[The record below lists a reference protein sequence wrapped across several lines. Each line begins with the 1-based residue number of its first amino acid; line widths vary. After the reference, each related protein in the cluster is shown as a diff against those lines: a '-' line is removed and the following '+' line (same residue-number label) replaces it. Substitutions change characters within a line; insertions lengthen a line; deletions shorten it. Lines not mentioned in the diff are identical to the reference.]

1 MQETDH
7 RSVLLQEAVTGLSL
21 AEGDT
26 VLDATLGL
34 GGHSLALAS
43 EVGSRGHVIGIDADR
58 QAIVRAKARLEKSPS
73 PVTFVQG
80 NFRDLKSLLESEKIY
95 ELDGALFDLGW
106 NSTQLSSG
114 RGFSFNAD
122 EPLLMTLD
130 DAPPEGSVT
139 ARTIVNEWGE
149 EDLFD
154 IIHTLGEERFA
165 KRIAHAIVVHR
176 KEAPIETARALADVI
191 ADAVPTFYR
200 KGKIHPATKTFQAL
214 RMMVNEELASL
225 QSALADSLRLVK
237 TGKRIAVIT
246 FHSLE
251 DGLVKRL
258 FRQWSTESLVTLV
271 TKKPIIPK
279 REEIITNPR
288 ARSAK
293 LRIIQKL

>member
-7 RSVLLQEAVTGLSL
+7 QSVLLQEAVTGLSL
-21 AEGDT
+21 SAGDT

-34 GGHSLALAS
+34 GGHAHALAIQ
-43 EVGSRGHVIGIDADR
+43 VRKTGRVIGIDADR
-58 QAIVRAKARLEKSPS
+58 NAILRAQERLRGAPASL
-73 PVTFVQG
+73 TFIRG
-80 NFRDLKSLLESEKIY
+80 NFRDLTALLESEGVH

-139 ARTIVNEWGE
+139 ARSIVNEWRE
-149 EDLFD
+149 EDLVD
-154 IIHTLGEERFA
+154 IIRTLGEERFA
-165 KRIAHAIVVHR
+165 SRIARAIVEER
-176 KEAPIETARALADVI
+176 KKTPIETAQGLAEI
-191 ADAVPTFYR
+191 ITESVPVFYR

-225 QSALADSLRLVK
+225 QSGLADSLRLIK

-258 FRQWSTESLVTLV
+258 FRQWSDESLVTLV
-271 TKKPIIPK
+271 TKKPITPTK
-279 REEIITNPR
+279 EEIITNPR

>member
-7 RSVLLQEAVTGLSL
+7 RSVLLQEAVSGLSL

-34 GGHSLALAS
+34 GGHSLALAGV
-43 EVGSRGHVIGIDADR
+43 VGSRGHVIGIDADR

-73 PVTFVQG
+73 PVTFIQG
-80 NFRDLKSLLESEKIY
+80 NFRDLAALLKLKKVH

-130 DAPPEGSVT
+130 DAPPEDAVT
-139 ARTIVNEWGE
+139 ARTVVNEWRE
-149 EDLFD
+149 EDLVD

-165 KRIAHAIVVHR
+165 KRIAHAIVERR
-176 KEAPIETARALADVI
+176 KEAPIETARELADLIV
-191 ADAVPTFYR
+191 DAVPAFYR
-200 KGKIHPATKTFQAL
+200 KGKTHPATKTFQAI
-214 RMMVNEELASL
+214 RMMVNEELVSL
-225 QSALADSLRLVK
+225 QTALADSLHLLK
-237 TGKRIAVIT
+237 SGKRIAVIT

-258 FRQWSTESLVTLV
+258 FRQWSHESLVTLV
-271 TKKPIIPK
+271 TKKPLIPT
-279 REEIITNPR
+279 RQELITNPR